1 MKTTISKEF
10 FEKWKNKKVVMW
22 CKKEEYAEEFCKIMD
37 ENSFKWSSNNK
48 YSEETYWRFNKGS
61 MCYEFNEGSFAGK
74 EWYKDKDYTILD
86 FEDYIIKE
94 KMNKEELVELLIT
107 NFVDEEGVLD
117 LSGLDFTKFE
127 CDVDI
132 SYMNVAGRLFQANQ
146 KVEGDLFQNTQ
157 EASNVFQSAH
167 KVSKSIFQ
175 DIHVVG
181 DSVFEGNHNVDST
194 IYNHQETEIKTPKSK
209 RYYLNK
215 ININP
220 HFDGYK
226 TDERQPVWQGQQ
238 QIYGF
243 DETDTWNLNSTM
255 LFLLYERVCMY
266 RDKSD
271 VDTDFYKKTY
281 KNKTLTQKD
290 IIDTIIVKCEFIFM
304 VDKINNNYSDDIDFF
319 KKFIKDKYN
328 IKNIDSDLNRICQR
342 YETDI
347 WNLWNIIKQHM
358 WW

>member
-1 MKTTISKEF
+1 MKTTIDKEF
-10 FEKWKNKKVVMW
+10 FEKWKNKRVVMW
-22 CKKEEYAEEFCKIMD
+22 CKKEEYAKEFCRLMSKQGLIWKSGS
-37 ENSFKWSSNNK
+37 EYINK
-48 YSEETYWRFNKGS
+48 NYWDVYGEQTA
-61 MCYEFNEGSFAGK
+61 YEFNLNEFADK
-74 EWYKDKDYTILD
+74 NFYEYKGYTILD
-86 FEDYIIKE
+86 FEDYINKE
-94 KMNKEELVELLIT
+94 KMSKEELVELLIT
-107 NFVDEEGVLD
+107 SFVDEEGVLD

-146 KVEGDLFQNTQ
+146 KVEGDLFQGTQ
-157 EASNVFQSAH
+157 EAFNVFQSAH
-167 KVSKSIFQ
+167 KVNKSIFQ
-175 DIHVVG
+175 DIHIVG

-194 IYNHQETEIKTPKSK
+194 IYNHQETEIKTPKNK
-209 RYYLNK
+209 RYYLDK
-215 ININP
+215 MNINP
-220 HFDGYK
+220 YFDGYK

-266 RDKSD
+266 RDKSNI
-271 VDTDFYKKTY
+271 DTDFYKKTY

-290 IIDTIIVKCEFIFM
+290 IIDTIIEKCEFIFM

-319 KKFIKDKYN
+319 KTIIKDKYN